1 MILIP
6 LMSSLGIAGTF
17 ILRIVSIGRSQFN
30 IFPATLAAYSAA
42 PDMSASRENVVSD
55 TAKAGIPIIMAS
67 VAADTVPEYITFTA
81 VFAP

>member
-1 MILIP
+1 M
-6 LMSSLGIAGTF
+6 AGTF
-17 ILRIVSIGRSQFN
+17 MLRIVSIGRSQFN

-42 PDMSASRENVVSD
+42 ANISASSENDVNE